1 MKIKKYFVVPLLALL
16 ACSCQD
22 KEEWT
27 ASTQLATGEEVKFG
41 ASLGEGTR
49 TIYGDET
56 ATGFPIYWKNG
67 DKVIISSPDCGNNG
81 GVGNATYKVSV
92 DDNDPKNYATS
103 IDKTGE
109 VGLRWGDNATGSFY
123 SIYPASANLAS
134 DNKTVTLTMP
144 AQQDNGFEIE
154 NGVKKFQANM
164 DACFMYA
171 ATENVAS
178 GQMVNLNYKP
188 LSTAIRFTLQ
198 GPLNE
203 EEVTINYVRLFAPT
217 GTYISGTYDVDLST
231 VDETTGLPV
240 VKLKE
245 GTGRNYIT
253 MNIADDNNTYLTL
266 KQNETMEMNMFL
278 MLEKPI
284 TIVSAEGD
292 KLSEK
297 WYFEVGLSSG
307 NVYRK
312 ELKGS
317 GEATLVPG
325 KIHRFSEPLPAFAN
339 IGGWDPANWMVN
351 LQRNVYLSEISIPGA
366 WYSMHNEY
374 QLESNTIDALYAK
387 GVRAF
392 HLDTRWRAKDF
403 LHLLTSV
410 EDLGVVDDDNHSF
423 EPTNLGI
430 DGKYLTMDAPS
441 FDSVLDDIVGKLIDE
456 ETGEVKND
464 EYMVVICTFA
474 QGSGNYEYDS
484 GKLWCDKISEICNLD
499 KYKDKI
505 KLATELDQ
513 NSTVADA
520 LGRVI
525 VIVNTFQE
533 YTINNSKC
541 FFMDIPIEQEGS
553 VFTSGNYYKEPLK
566 YNNQMSSGITVYGT
580 HAQRTNY
587 DSDGSTTTT
596 DDGYVPTILQRK
608 AMINEILDWSADN
621 YRSGGNNE
629 HDIWMYLGLGG
640 YIRNTIGGDDYST
653 VRDELNTL
661 IGDRLE
667 NMYSNET
674 FYPIGIV
681 LMNDI
686 AGSNTSAGYGIAQR
700 ILEMNNLY
708 RKAYDPNRSPVDG
721 ESINKSV
728 QSAAPGYSSGMTDNR
743 TDAIGWTRVR

>member
-56 ATGFPIYWKNG
+56 TTGFPIYWKNG
-67 DKVIISSPDCGNNG
+67 DEVIISSPDCGNNG

-144 AQQDNGFEIE
+144 AHQDNGFEIE

-171 ATENVAS
+171 ATKDVAS

-198 GPLNE
+198 GSQTG

-217 GTYISGTYDVDLST
+217 ETYISGTYDVDLST
-231 VDETTGLPV
+231 VDETTRLPV

-253 MNIADDNNTYLTL
+253 MNIADDNNAYLTL

-292 KLSEK
+292 DWSKK

-312 ELKGS
+312 ELKGR
-317 GEATLVPG
+317 GNATLVPG
-325 KIHRFSEPLPAFAN
+325 KIHRFSEPLPPFN
-339 IGGWDPANWMVN
+339 NLGEWDPANWMVN

-374 QLESNTIDALYAK
+374 QPESNTIDALYAK

-392 HLDTRWRAKDF
+392 HLDTRWKAHRGG
-403 LHLLTSV
+403 LL
-410 EDLGVVDDDNHSF
+410 EGFQWILDDLGVVDSDDHTIY
-423 EPTNLGI
+423 P
-430 DGKYLTMDAPS
+430 DGSGVINNDKYLDSDAPS
-441 FDSVLDDIVGKLIDE
+441 FKSVLDKIVGKLDGNE
-456 ETGEVKND
+456 A
-464 EYMVVICTFA
+464 EYMVVICTIA
-474 QGSGNYEYDS
+474 QGSGDGED
-484 GKLWCDKISEICNLD
+484 GKRWCDKISEICNLD
-499 KYKDKI
+499 EYKNKI

-525 VIVNTFQE
+525 VIVNTNKT
-533 YTINNSKC
+533 YSINNSRC
-541 FFMDIPIEQEGS
+541 FFMNIPLDDQTADRF
-553 VFTSGNYYKEPLK
+553 VSGGENYYKESLK
-566 YNNQMSSGITVYGT
+566 YNNQTSSGITVYGT
-580 HAQRTNY
+580 HAQQTNY
-587 DSDGSTTTT
+587 DSDGGSDG
-596 DDGYVPTILQRK
+596 DDGYVPTISQRK
-608 AMINEILDWSADN
+608 VMINEILDWSADN

>member
-67 DKVIISSPDCGNNG
+67 DEVIISSPDCGNNG

-109 VGLRWGDNATGSFY
+109 IGLRWGDNATGRFY

-171 ATENVAS
+171 ATKNVAS

-203 EEVTINYVRLFAPT
+203 KEVTINYVRLFAPEK
-217 GTYISGTYDVDLST
+217 TYISGTYDVDLST

-253 MNIADDNNTYLTL
+253 MNIADDNNAYLTL

-292 KLSEK
+292 NWSQK

-325 KIHRFSEPLPAFAN
+325 KIHRISSPLPPFDN

-374 QLESNTIDALYAK
+374 QPESNTIDALYAK

-392 HLDTRWRAKDF
+392 HLDTRWRGTTRWVIGDTY
-403 LHLLTSV
+403 LREV
-410 EDLGVVDDDNHSF
+410 QDLGVIDNDDHTFN
-423 EPTNLGI
+423 ENGVLGG
-430 DGKYLTMDAPS
+430 GKYLTMDAPS
-441 FDSVLDDIVGKLIDE
+441 FENVLSNIVGKLD
-456 ETGEVKND
+456 GKDD

-474 QGSGNYEYDS
+474 QGSGNYEYAS
-484 GKLWCDKISEICNLD
+484 GKLWCDKISEICNQG
-499 KYKDKI
+499 KYEGKI

-513 NSTVADA
+513 NSTVADV
-520 LGRVI
+520 LGKVI
-525 VIVNTFQE
+525 VIVNTFQQ
-533 YTINNSKC
+533 YSIGNSKC
-541 FFMDIPIEQEGS
+541 FFMDIPIKQDES

-566 YNNQMSSGITVYGT
+566 YNNQTSSGITVYGT
-580 HAQRTNY
+580 HAQRTNS
-587 DSDGSTTTT
+587 DSDGSETNN
-596 DDGYVPTILQRK
+596 DDGYVPTISQRK
-608 AMINEILDWSADN
+608 AMINEILNWSAEN

-640 YIRNTIGGDDYST
+640 YIRQSGGDDYST
-653 VRDELNTL
+653 VKEELNTL
-661 IGDRLE
+661 IGNRLE
-667 NMYSNET
+667 NMYSSET

-686 AGSNTSAGYGIAQR
+686 AGSNTSADYGIAQR

-721 ESINKSV
+721 KPIDRSV

>member
-67 DKVIISSPDCGNNG
+67 DEVIISSPDCGNNG

-198 GPLNE
+198 GPLTE

-217 GTYISGTYDVDLST
+217 ETYISGTYDVDLST
-231 VDETTGLPV
+231 VDGTTGLPV

-253 MNIADDNNTYLTL
+253 MNIADDNNAYLTL

-292 KLSEK
+292 DWSKK

-307 NVYRK
+307 NVYKK

-317 GEATLVPG
+317 GNATLVPG
-325 KIHRFSEPLPAFAN
+325 KIHRFSEPLPAFDN

-374 QLESNTIDALYAK
+374 QPESNTIDALYAK

-392 HLDTRWRAKDF
+392 HLDTRWRATRVF
-403 LHLLTSV
+403 GMLGSV
-410 EDLGVVDDDNHSF
+410 QDLGVIDNDGHSF
-423 EPTNLGI
+423 TPTIGGY
-430 DGKYLTMDAPS
+430 DKFLTTDAPS
-441 FDSVLDDIVGKLIDE
+441 FESVLDNIVNKLDGNE
-456 ETGEVKND
+456 K

-474 QGSGNYEYDS
+474 QGSDNHKYDN

-499 KYKDKI
+499 KYDDKI
-505 KLATELDQ
+505 KLATELNQ
-513 NSTVADA
+513 NSTVADV
-520 LGRVI
+520 LGRVV
-525 VIVNTFQE
+525 VIVNTFQT
-533 YTINNSKC
+533 YTINNSRC
-541 FFMDIPIEQEGS
+541 FFMDIPIKQDES
-553 VFTSGNYYKEPLK
+553 VFTSGNYYQVPLK
-566 YNNQMSSGITVYGT
+566 YDNQTPSGITVYGT

-587 DSDGSTTTT
+587 DEEGNETND
-596 DDGYVPTILQRK
+596 DDGYVPTFSKRK

-640 YIRNTIGGDDYST
+640 YIRNRIGGDDYST
-653 VRDELNTL
+653 VKEELNTL

-667 NMYSNET
+667 NMYSSET

-681 LMNDI
+681 LMNDV
-686 AGSNTSAGYGIAQR
+686 AASNTSAGYGIAQR
-700 ILEMNNLY
+700 ILEMNNRY